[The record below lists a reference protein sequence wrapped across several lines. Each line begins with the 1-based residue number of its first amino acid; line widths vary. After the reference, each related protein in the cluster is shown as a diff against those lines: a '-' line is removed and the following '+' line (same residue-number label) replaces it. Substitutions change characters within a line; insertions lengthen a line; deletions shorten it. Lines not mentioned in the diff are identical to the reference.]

1 MGSEIKALL
10 WALAVTC
17 VVLVLAYWF
26 TRHVVGRLMVGRSLR
41 SRLTVLDQ
49 VSLGRDQRLVLARG
63 GETVYLLGG
72 TPVGSEMGI
81 RDRIS
86 CLQVLS
92 KEEAAPWLEQTQT
105 PDLSKDRPNFWE
117 AMRKVMEQK
126 KR

>member
-10 WALAVTC
+10 WALAVTG

-26 TRHVVGRLMVGRSLR
+26 TRHVVGRLMVGRRSLR

-49 VSLGRDQRLVLARG
+49 VSLGRDQRLVLARV
-63 GETVYLLGG
+63 GETVYLLGV
-72 TPVGSEMGI
+72 TPGG
-81 RDRIS
+81 IS

-92 KEEAAPWLEQTQT
+92 KEEAAPWLEPAQA
-105 PDLSKDRPNFWE
+105 PDPSGDRPDFWE
-117 AMRKVMEQK
+117 AVRRVMEQK

>member
-10 WALAVTC
+10 WALVVTC

-49 VSLGRDQRLVLARG
+49 VSLARV
-63 GETVYLLGG
+63 GETVYLLGV
-72 TPVGSEMGI
+72 TPGG
-81 RDRIS
+81 IS

>member
-10 WALAVTC
+10 WALVVTC
-17 VVLVLAYWF
+17 VALVLAYWF

-49 VSLGRDQRLVLARG
+49 VSLGRDQRLVLARA
-63 GETVYLLGG
+63 GETVYLLGV
-72 TPVGSEMGI
+72 TPGG
-81 RDRIS
+81 IS